1 MKYYILY
8 SYQHSY
14 RNRKTVIVVVQT
26 QVTEDFSGR
35 CSTSQRLTDS
45 FCYTYKTLYTEK
57 KDTYPKNCKYCYDFR
72 N

>member
-1 MKYYILY
+1 FIVT
-8 SYQHSY
+8 
-14 RNRKTVIVVVQT
+14 NIVIETVKTVIVVQT